1 MNKAESSLLVS
12 VSQSG
17 EMEEQVLEELQV
29 DDWEGIDAAKP
40 LENDTSSQS
49 DSNDETDTGLEI
61 SIDET
66 NVAPFVL
73 PPQRR
78 IPLKNQTSNA
88 VLRFKD
94 LSRSDYLDL
103 LKKKEQ
109 NDVHAPL
116 ISRYFEILKLG
127 YSQWVFEIGSGFN
140 LLFYG
145 YGSKIKLLTNFVD
158 QCLSKGSFF

>member
-1 MNKAESSLLVS
+1 
-12 VSQSG
+12 
-17 EMEEQVLEELQV
+17 MEEQVLEELQV

-49 DSNDETDTGLEI
+49 DSNEETDPGLEI